1 MRAAL
6 IGAEGALPG
15 LGLRRVVVSAIVS
28 RAYEHGASQGRP
40 GLRPVGGKDDAV
52 DLLERD
58 VVSRIAGEVL
68 DGGVLTRVLLLR
80 AAVELAVSDDVFLQI
95 AQSLLQVLQR
105 SLAGYLARLV
115 HSIVA
120 ARAGVACRLLRD
132 LL

>member
-1 MRAAL
+1 M
-6 IGAEGALPG
+6 
-15 LGLRRVVVSAIVS
+15 
-28 RAYEHGASQGRP
+28 
-40 GLRPVGGKDDAV
+40 
-52 DLLERD
+52 
-58 VVSRIAGEVL
+58 SRIAGEVL